1 MIRRFFLALILLAG
15 CSTLPMTKLLMRNPL
30 NVDPLVF
37 RFAIATQKDV
47 FTEILEETP
56 VYLQFKYDLDK
67 ASEFMQE
74 SVKDRAFLQAYP
86 NETAPGVSTKPE
98 NTLVILGLKPEDARA
113 LKQRQTQVKKHR
125 QAGGTGS
132 GSVSLLIRG
141 DCAAPAQT
149 EGIKAS
155 LHIRTDMEE
164 GYFFL
169 SDNVDLSVLKCQP

>member
-74 SVKDRAFLQAYP
+74 SVKDRAFLSLPQRNGPRSLYQTR
-86 NETAPGVSTKPE
+86 EHPGHSGTQTGGRPRFKA
-98 NTLVILGLKPEDARA
+98 TSDA
-113 LKQRQTQVKKHR
+113 
-125 QAGGTGS
+125 G
-132 GSVSLLIRG
+132 
-141 DCAAPAQT
+141 
-149 EGIKAS
+149 
-155 LHIRTDMEE
+155 
-164 GYFFL
+164 
-169 SDNVDLSVLKCQP
+169 